1 MNATVE
7 TKIWL
12 ALRERIE
19 SIPLDFPVIIPGD
32 PTEAPF
38 DEAGSYFAEG
48 KLKPFIRVGR
58 ATADPSRTFIANGM
72 PHVRTGFLILTLSC
86 PMSRK
91 YNPSTYPYLAGTIAA
106 HFSDSVSMRYDDVCV
121 TISRYPHVDDG
132 YEDNGYFN
140 IPVRIPWRCSA

>member
-1 MNATVE
+1 MSATVE

-12 ALRERIE
+12 ALRECIE
-19 SIPLDFPVIIPGD
+19 SIPLDFPVLMPGE
-32 PTEAPF
+32 PAVAPF

-58 ATADPSRTFIANGM
+58 ATADPSRAFIANGM
-72 PHVRTGFLILTLSC
+72 PHVRTGFLILTLAH
-86 PMSRK
+86 PMGQNTSVF
-91 YNPSTYPYLAGTIAA
+91 YQYAGTIAA

-121 TISRYPHVDDG
+121 TITRYPSVDDG

>member
-12 ALRERIE
+12 ALKSRIDTL
-19 SIPLDFPVIIPGD
+19 PLDFPALMPGE

-72 PHVRTGFLILTLSC
+72 PHVRTGFLILTLAH
-86 PMSRK
+86 PMDAPNASV
-91 YNPSTYPYLAGTIAA
+91 YYQYAGIIAD
-106 HFSDSVSMRYDDVCV
+106 HFSDSKSMQYNDVCV
-121 TISRYPHVDDG
+121 TISSYPTVSDG
-132 YEDNGYFN
+132 YDDNGYFN